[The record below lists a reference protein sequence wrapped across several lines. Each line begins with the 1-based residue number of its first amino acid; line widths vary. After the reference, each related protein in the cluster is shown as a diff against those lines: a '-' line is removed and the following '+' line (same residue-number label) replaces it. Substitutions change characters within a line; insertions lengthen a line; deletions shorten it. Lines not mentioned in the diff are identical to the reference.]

1 MNPVFA
7 LAAALAV
14 SGAAVAQTA
23 GHDGHPGHV
32 AEAPA
37 GQTSAE
43 VVGQVKAIDMKNGK
57 VTIHHGPIQ
66 SLGWPAMT
74 MTFPANP
81 ELLKAVKVGQ
91 NVKFTLQPPANEVT
105 AIQAQ

>member
-23 GHDGHPGHV
+23 GHEGHAGHV

-37 GQTSAE
+37 DQTGVEA
-43 VVGQVKAIDMKNGK
+43 VGQIKAIDMKNGK

-74 MTFPANP
+74 MTFQATP
-81 ELLKAVKVGQ
+81 ELLKTVKAGQ
-91 NVKFTLQPPANEVT
+91 NVKFTLKSPGNEVT

>member
-1 MNPVFA
+1 MSPFFA

-14 SGAAVAQTA
+14 SGPAVAQTT
-23 GHDGHPGHV
+23 GHESHAGHV

-37 GQTSAE
+37 DQTGAEAAGQI
-43 VVGQVKAIDMKNGK
+43 KAIDTKNAK

-74 MTFPANP
+74 MTFQVNP

-91 NVKFTLQPPANEVT
+91 NVKFTLKSPGNEVT

>member
-1 MNPVFA
+1 MNPLFA

-14 SGAAVAQTA
+14 AGPAVAQTA
-23 GHDGHPGHV
+23 GHESHAGHV

-37 GQTSAE
+37 DQTGAQA
-43 VVGQVKAIDMKNGK
+43 VGQVKAIDMKNGK

-74 MTFPANP
+74 MTFQASP

-91 NVKFTLQPPANEVT
+91 NVKFTLKSPGNEVT